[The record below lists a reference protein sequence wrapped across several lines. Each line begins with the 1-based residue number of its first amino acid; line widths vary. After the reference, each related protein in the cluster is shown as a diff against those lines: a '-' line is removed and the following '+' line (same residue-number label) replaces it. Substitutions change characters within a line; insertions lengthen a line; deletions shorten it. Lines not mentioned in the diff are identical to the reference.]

1 MEYSYLGLESLNVV
15 VIVIEDEEVDNAGR
29 HDATDAVRAVDKERR
44 SRRERGS
51 SNSAGLR

>member
-29 HDATDAVRAVDKERR
+29 YDATDAVRAVDKERR

-51 SNSAGLR
+51 NSAGLR

>member
-15 VIVIEDEEVDNAGR
+15 VIVIEDEEVDTAGR
-29 HDATDAVRAVDKERR
+29 YDATDAVRAVDKERR
-44 SRRERGS
+44 IRRERGS